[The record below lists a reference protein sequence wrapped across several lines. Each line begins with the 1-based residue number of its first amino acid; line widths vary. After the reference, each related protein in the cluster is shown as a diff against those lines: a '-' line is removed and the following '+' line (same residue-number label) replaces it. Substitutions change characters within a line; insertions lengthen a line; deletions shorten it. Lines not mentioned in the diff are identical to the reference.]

1 MFPTEG
7 AAMAWTTLNGNG
19 DNANDNVGGGNGA
32 TSLVLGRGLYA
43 LANKCRR
50 HLRVVW
56 EIWPCVL
63 HRCDLA
69 RSAYSLSLVLG
80 FLRQHGGGS
89 SALGEPGQIWYES
102 IRGAGAIDICQS
114 PPLPPGLCV
123 FRIGANSDAEEA
135 PTSLTRPNK
144 GREARARPAQS
155 LPASQP
161 ASAETGDHPKG
172 HVPPCSAGAKRG
184 ARQSRSQTAP
194 GKSKTRK

>member
-69 RSAYSLSLVLG
+69 RSACSLSLVLG

-114 PPLPPGLCV
+114 PPLPPVPARGV
-123 FRIGANSDAEEA
+123 RKVSVARESTSD
-135 PTSLTRPNK
+135 
-144 GREARARPAQS
+144 
-155 LPASQP
+155 
-161 ASAETGDHPKG
+161 
-172 HVPPCSAGAKRG
+172 GAKGYPQWLRK
-184 ARQSRSQTAP
+184 AAP
-194 GKSKTRK
+194 PALVREQAVP

>member
-69 RSAYSLSLVLG
+69 RSACSSLVWVSSDNMVG
-80 FLRQHGGGS
+80 DRQH
-89 SALGEPGQIWYES
+89 L
-102 IRGAGAIDICQS
+102 
-114 PPLPPGLCV
+114 
-123 FRIGANSDAEEA
+123 
-135 PTSLTRPNK
+135 
-144 GREARARPAQS
+144 
-155 LPASQP
+155 ASQGRFGTK
-161 ASAETGDHPKG
+161 AFEAQ
-172 HVPPCSAGAKRG
+172 VP
-184 ARQSRSQTAP
+184 
-194 GKSKTRK
+194 